1 MTPIY
6 LVQIAVAAV
15 LSGATTARPEL
26 VHAQSQAAS
35 CDPTRDVFLL
45 RQGKGPTPGSGGR
58 LTFLKFQA
66 DPRQADVELGTLDD
80 YTIKDASYD
89 RKGRVF
95 LMGPDWS
102 RRKLYVYSICTG
114 TIEKVIDFGETPRAV
129 WSARY
134 VGDGDRLI
142 VTTEDDNGSDAAS
155 NSRLEVY
162 EHGERVSSAAISDTS
177 PEYASPTI
185 SGVVPDGSVVYLNE
199 AGGDAGDVWGSYYR
213 WDKTTNTVRK
223 LGEFRGE
230 DGVIISGTPPDTLN
244 PSASLGMRVN
254 RAKYAPEDMEPPDA
268 NLRGVEC
275 LKREA
280 YSSGKYDKAGD
291 ELAVRDLATGEARVA
306 YRNLL
311 GSDNLCRNYLRV
323 VFSPRWLDDQAIAFS
338 TPLGIYRLDAQSGE
352 VALIASEDSTLW
364 NNGVYSSIN
373 LAGANDEYLFTT
385 RSSVIHLK
393 TGKELSV
400 PALRLDPEV
409 RRLDVTTQF
418 LLPAWTDGGS
428 F

>member
-1 MTPIY
+1 MY
-6 LVQIAVAAV
+6 LVQIAAAAAILGA
-15 LSGATTARPEL
+15 LSVRPEL
-26 VHAQSQAAS
+26 AHAQSQVAT

-45 RQGKGPTPGSGGR
+45 RQEKGPTPGSGGR
-58 LTFLKFQA
+58 LTFLKFQS
-66 DPRQADVELGTLDD
+66 DPRQADVELGTLDG
-80 YTIKDASYD
+80 YTIKDATYD

-102 RRKLYVYSICTG
+102 RRKLYVYTICTG
-114 TIEKVIDFGETPRAV
+114 TLEKVIDFGETPRAV

-134 VGDGDRLI
+134 VGDTLI
-142 VTTEDDNGSDAAS
+142 VTTEDDDGNNSAS

-162 EHGERVSSAAISDTS
+162 EHGERISSAAISDTS

-213 WDKTTNTVRK
+213 WDRTTNTVRK

-230 DGVIISGTPPDTLN
+230 DGVIVSGTPPDTLN

-254 RAKYAPEDMEPPDA
+254 RAEYAPEDMAPPDF

-275 LKREA
+275 FKREA

-291 ELAVRDLATGEARVA
+291 ELAVRDMATGVARAA

-311 GSDNLCRNYLRV
+311 GGENFCRNYLRV
-323 VFSPRWLDDQAIAFS
+323 IYSPRWLDDQAVAFS
-338 TPLGIYRLDAQSGE
+338 TPNGIYRLDTRSGE
-352 VALIASEDSTLW
+352 
-364 NNGVYSSIN
+364 
-373 LAGANDEYLFTT
+373 
-385 RSSVIHLK
+385 
-393 TGKELSV
+393 
-400 PALRLDPEV
+400 
-409 RRLDVTTQF
+409 
-418 LLPAWTDGGS
+418 
-428 F
+428 